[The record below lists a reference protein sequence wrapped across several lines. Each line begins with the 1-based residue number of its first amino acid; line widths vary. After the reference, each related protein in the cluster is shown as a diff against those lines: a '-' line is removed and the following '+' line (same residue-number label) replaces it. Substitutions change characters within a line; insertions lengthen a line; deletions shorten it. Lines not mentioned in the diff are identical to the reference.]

1 MVIMPQNA
9 VLETPGAMECTLP
22 SAMQQVKVPN
32 TPCNM
37 RGLQSVR
44 AGFGWKVMLASLDRV
59 TCCRESVTG

>member
-9 VLETPGAMECTLP
+9 LLEMPGEMECTLP

-32 TPCNM
+32 SPCTT

-44 AGFGWKVMLASLDRV
+44 AGFDWKVMLASLDRV